1 MRQAARREG
10 ITVGSRGWG
19 EKPALP
25 PPTLGGQSMDI
36 QNYEIG
42 GLEETIEP
50 ASNLE
55 SSIFG
60 VLYQGIYQIYS
71 PY

>member
-1 MRQAARREG
+1 MGCALRLSTHADAVS
-10 ITVGSRGWG
+10 THPFRG
-19 EKPALP
+19 
-25 PPTLGGQSMDI
+25 QMDI

-50 ASNLE
+50 ASNME

-60 VLYQGIYQIYS
+60 VLYQGIYSIYS

>member
-1 MRQAARREG
+1 MNIE
-10 ITVGSRGWG
+10 
-19 EKPALP
+19 
-25 PPTLGGQSMDI
+25 
-36 QNYEIG
+36 NYEIG

-50 ASNLE
+50 ASSLE

-60 VLYQGIYQIYS
+60 VLYHGIYSIYS